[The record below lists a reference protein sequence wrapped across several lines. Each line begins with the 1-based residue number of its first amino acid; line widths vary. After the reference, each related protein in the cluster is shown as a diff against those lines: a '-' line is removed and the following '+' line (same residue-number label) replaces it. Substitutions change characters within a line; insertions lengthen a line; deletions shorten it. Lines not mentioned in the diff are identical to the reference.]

1 MKLLM
6 IIFIAVI
13 IFYLMRSSNSTTV
26 VDISPKQD
34 LTMGIKEG
42 LRKDKFVKPT
52 HNLLYI
58 FQIT

>member
-26 VDISPKQD
+26 VDISPKRN
-34 LTMGIKEG
+34 LTTDIKEG
-42 LRKDKFVKPT
+42 LRKDKC
-52 HNLLYI
+52 N
-58 FQIT
+58 

>member
-13 IFYLMRSSNSTTV
+13 IFYLMRSSKSTTI

-34 LTMGIKEG
+34 LTTGIKEG
-42 LRKDKFVKPT
+42 LR
-52 HNLLYI
+52 
-58 FQIT
+58 